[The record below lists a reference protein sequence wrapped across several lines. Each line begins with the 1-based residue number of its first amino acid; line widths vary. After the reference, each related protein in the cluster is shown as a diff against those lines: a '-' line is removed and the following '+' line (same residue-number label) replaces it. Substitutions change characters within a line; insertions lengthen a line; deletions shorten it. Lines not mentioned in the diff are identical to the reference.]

1 MGLTDLETIPETGAV
16 FTIGRSRFADNVAS
30 HFFIRRDPV
39 ISISCG
45 DEHSAVIC
53 QSGRLFVFGSNDWG
67 QLGLGHKNHISKP
80 SCVKVLKPEKVTHV
94 ACGRA
99 HTLICT
105 AEKIFA
111 CGSDQEGQLGRGIS
125 AIGDSTS
132 TPVLIYDS
140 GPTGSKIVQIVAG
153 SHHSLALTSDGNV
166 FAWGSNLEGQLG
178 LPDISGLVNKP
189 TKVHIPEPVKRINT
203 GYYHSIFLTENGLVY
218 VCGESESGKLGIDI
232 NFSTQI
238 MPKQMQLPN
247 PVIYVACGGHHTMF
261 LTENNNLY
269 CTGSN
274 SSGQL
279 GLGTNVTELH
289 TPKLL
294 SQGAL
299 KNERISRISCGESH
313 TAILT
318 ESGKLYTCG
327 DGRHGKLGLEENEN
341 NVHELTFVQRY
352 KQLFISNISCGG
364 CHTILIGQRRETNR
378 TQKEMDNSQVEH
390 IQKRNA
396 LPPLKVPVNRLQNE
410 TRDEHSNEIIND
422 RLNLRKSVTES
433 VMSSQ
438 ETMEIVPQKIEENIK
453 YIENDVT
460 NNVIHSMND
469 IQKSESPKNSPKN
482 LEKKS
487 LNDISEGKSN
497 EEKIE
502 IISEKSSID
511 LEESKKLEIENENE
525 ESKDDDKKSEMR
537 IDIEKNVDEKYDSES
552 MNSDENKK
560 KKNDE
565 TNTSEFMIKKTEYD
579 KDINN
584 ENKDITD
591 NMQTNSEDFKSEAM
605 KLQTESYIENDSKQ
619 KMSPE
624 KQISSISSDFT
635 SPTKPARLKVES
647 ENSYIVEI
655 SSSME
660 NKDENGKIE
669 KEKETNLENDI
680 NKKLEMVE
688 ENEPEKSEK
697 GEKCSTKNTNSGLRV
712 DTEKIIKID
721 KQNEEKDTIIE
732 EEKLKID
739 NGQDDA
745 DVVQSPPPR
754 TGKMGKI
761 FKSKKPQAMENG
773 SRITGTV
780 NQKSKSKTC
789 IIL

>member
-80 SCVKVLKPEKVTHV
+80 SCVKILKPEKVTHV

-125 AIGDSTS
+125 AIGDSAN
-132 TPVLIYDS
+132 TPVLVYDS

-153 SHHSLALTSDGNV
+153 SHHSLALTSDGSV

-189 TKVHIPEPVKRINT
+189 TKVHIPEPVKQINT
-203 GYYHSIFLTENGLVY
+203 GYYHSTFLTENGLVY

-238 MPKQMQLPN
+238 MPKQMQLPS
-247 PVIYVACGGHHTMF
+247 PVIYVACGGHHTLI
-261 LTENNNLY
+261 LTENDNLY

-294 SQGAL
+294 PQNAL
-299 KNERISRISCGESH
+299 KNEKISRISCGESH

-352 KQLFISNISCGG
+352 KELFISNISCGG

-396 LPPLKVPVNRLQNE
+396 LPPLKVPINRLQNE
-410 TRDEHSNEIIND
+410 TRDEHTNEIIND
-422 RLNLRKSVTES
+422 RLNLRKNITES
-433 VMSSQ
+433 VMSSH
-438 ETMEIVPQKIEENIK
+438 ETMEMAQQKIEENIK
-453 YIENDVT
+453 YIENDIT
-460 NNVIHSMND
+460 NNVIHSTSN
-469 IQKSESPKNSPKN
+469 IQKSESPENNSKN
-482 LEKKS
+482 LEKS
-487 LNDISEGKSN
+487 INDISEGESN

-502 IISEKSSID
+502 IISEKLSID

-525 ESKDDDKKSEMR
+525 ESKDDDKKSEIR
-537 IDIEKNVDEKYDSES
+537 IDIEKNVNEKNDSKS

-565 TNTSEFMIKKTEYD
+565 TNINEVTTKRIEYD
-579 KDINN
+579 EEINN
-584 ENKDITD
+584 ENKDVTD
-591 NMQTNSEDFKSEAM
+591 SLQINSENFKSEPM
-605 KLQTESYIENDSKQ
+605 KLQMESYIGNDSKQ
-619 KMSPE
+619 KISPE

-635 SPTKPARLKVES
+635 SPAKPSRLKVES
-647 ENSYIVEI
+647 ENSYIEI

-660 NKDENGKIE
+660 NKNEDDKIE
-669 KEKETNLENDI
+669 NETNMEKDI

-688 ENEPEKSEK
+688 ENEPGKSER
-697 GEKCSTKNTNSGLRV
+697 GGKCSMKDINSGLRV
-712 DTEKIIKID
+712 DTDEKMIKID
-721 KQNEEKDTIIE
+721 KQNEEKDKIIE

-745 DVVQSPPPR
+745 DVVQSPSSR
-754 TGKMGKI
+754 IGKMGKI
-761 FKSKKPQAMENG
+761 FKSKKPQTMENG

-789 IIL
+789 TIL

>member
-80 SCVKVLKPEKVTHV
+80 SCVKILKPEKVTHV

-105 AEKIFA
+105 VAEKIFA

-125 AIGDSTS
+125 AIGDSAS
-132 TPVLIYDS
+132 TPVLVYDS

-189 TKVHIPEPVKRINT
+189 TKVHIPEPVKQINT
-203 GYYHSIFLTENGLVY
+203 GYYHSTFLTENGLVY

-238 MPKQMQLPN
+238 MPKQMQLPS
-247 PVIYVACGGHHTMF
+247 PVIYVACGGHHTLI
-261 LTENNNLY
+261 LTENDNLY

-289 TPKLL
+289 TPKLFP
-294 SQGAL
+294 QGAL
-299 KNERISRISCGESH
+299 KNEKISRISCGESH

-352 KQLFISNISCGG
+352 KELFISNISCGG

-378 TQKEMDNSQVEH
+378 IQKEMDNSQVEH

-396 LPPLKVPVNRLQNE
+396 LPPLKVPINRLQNE
-410 TRDEHSNEIIND
+410 TRDEHTNEIIND
-422 RLNLRKSVTES
+422 RLNLRKNVTES

-438 ETMEIVPQKIEENIK
+438 ETMEMAQQKIEENIK
-453 YIENDVT
+453 YIENDIT
-460 NNVIHSMND
+460 NNVIHSTSN
-469 IQKSESPKNSPKN
+469 IQKSESPENNSKN
-482 LEKKS
+482 LEKS
-487 LNDISEGKSN
+487 INDISEGESN

-502 IISEKSSID
+502 IISEKLSID

-525 ESKDDDKKSEMR
+525 ESKDDDKKSEIR
-537 IDIEKNVDEKYDSES
+537 IDIEKNVNEKNDSQS

-565 TNTSEFMIKKTEYD
+565 TNINEVATKKIEYD
-579 KDINN
+579 KEINN
-584 ENKDITD
+584 ENKDVTD
-591 NMQTNSEDFKSEAM
+591 SMQINSEDFKSEPM
-605 KLQTESYIENDSKQ
+605 KLQMESYIENDSKQ
-619 KMSPE
+619 EMSPE

-635 SPTKPARLKVES
+635 SPAKPSRLKVES
-647 ENSYIVEI
+647 ENSYIEI
-655 SSSME
+655 SSSMK
-660 NKDENGKIE
+660 NKNEDDKIE
-669 KEKETNLENDI
+669 NETNMEKGI
-680 NKKLEMVE
+680 NKNLEMVE
-688 ENEPEKSEK
+688 ENEPGKSER
-697 GEKCSTKNTNSGLRV
+697 GGKCSMKDTNSGLRV
-712 DTEKIIKID
+712 DTEKMIKID
-721 KQNEEKDTIIE
+721 KQNEEKDKIIE

-745 DVVQSPPPR
+745 DVIQSPSSR
-754 TGKMGKI
+754 IGKMGKI
-761 FKSKKPQAMENG
+761 FKSKKSQAMENG
-773 SRITGTV
+773 SRIIGTV

-789 IIL
+789 TIL